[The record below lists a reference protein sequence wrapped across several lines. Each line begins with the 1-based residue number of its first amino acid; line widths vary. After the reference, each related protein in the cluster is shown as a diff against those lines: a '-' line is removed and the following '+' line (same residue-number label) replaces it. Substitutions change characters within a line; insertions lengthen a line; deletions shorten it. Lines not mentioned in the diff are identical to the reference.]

1 MSNALNLPPQ
11 VSPLAIQLLKGVL
24 YSDRHAQL
32 WQDLLTFQAAV
43 REYLAVIGLQLIIDE
58 AEGYAYLRQ
67 IQQSEDESTEQIP
80 LPRLVQRRQLSYPI
94 SLLCVLLRKKLI
106 EQDTEG
112 GETRVI
118 LSRVQIIEM
127 LRVFMLDA
135 GSEARTIDQID
146 RHINKL
152 IDYGFLRRLKGEQEQ
167 FEVRRIIK
175 ALVDADWLVD
185 FDKKLVAYQTYATT
199 ST

>member
-1 MSNALNLPPQ
+1 MSTALNLPPQ

-24 YSDRHAQL
+24 YSDKQSQL
-32 WQDLLTFQAAV
+32 WQDLLTFQAAL

-67 IQQSEDESTEQIP
+67 IYESEDESSDQAP

-106 EQDTEG
+106 EQDAAG

-127 LRVFMLDA
+127 LRVFLHDA

-152 IDYGFLRRLKGEQEQ
+152 IDYGFLRRLKGEQELY
-167 FEVRRIIK
+167 EVRRIIK
-175 ALVDADWLVD
+175 ALVDAEWLVD
-185 FDKKLVAYQTYATT
+185 FEQKLADYQTYATT
-199 ST
+199 SP